1 MTDFE
6 ELDKL
11 STSELHHRAVR
22 TARRHLDI
30 AFFWKLAEYIPTAEV
45 VAGSEAE
52 ADTDVEHISIWMHDY
67 ANRSGKLDD
76 ALRPVYIDYLER
88 HS

>member
-45 VAGSEAE
+45 VAAAKPRRTRTWS
-52 ADTDVEHISIWMHDY
+52 TSP
-67 ANRSGKLDD
+67 SGCTTCESQRQ
-76 ALRPVYIDYLER
+76 AR
-88 HS
+88 